1 MQPLHRAPRSNS
13 LLVAHFPLHASA
25 ADGCRSS
32 GGLLPQAQHTRQHRQ
47 QHDAAGRPSVAVF
60 KRRARGQR
68 QQSIRALRVCQL
80 QCAAM
85 VISHVTKRFRWR
97 YDACFEFVVRR
108 KEGMKRNPSFVEQLK
123 QCVLQPPPPPPLVL
137 PRLKCSRRYES
148 CCFGPRRRRRSMQS
162 CARRR
167 PCHRRR
173 VPSSHHF
180 LSHMCEFPGRKFRAA
195 LARCF
200 ATPQYFQSL
209 HHHHDHCAHHSV

>member
-97 YDACFEFVVRR
+97 YDACFQFVVRR

-123 QCVLQPPPPPPLVL
+123 QCVLQPPPPPPLVH
-137 PRLKCSRRYES
+137 PRLKCSRRYEKLLLRAAS
-148 CCFGPRRRRRSMQS
+148 PPPQHAIMCTPPPLPSPPRSFIAPLS
-162 CARRR
+162 V
-167 PCHRRR
+167 PHVR
-173 VPSSHHF
+173 VP
-180 LSHMCEFPGRKFRAA
+180 RAKVQG
-195 LARCF
+195 C
-200 ATPQYFQSL
+200 
-209 HHHHDHCAHHSV
+209 VG

>member
-123 QCVLQPPPPPPLVL
+123 QYEKLLLRAASPPPQHAIMCTPPPLPSP
-137 PRLKCSRRYES
+137 PRSFIAPLSV
-148 CCFGPRRRRRSMQS
+148 P
-162 CARRR
+162 
-167 PCHRRR
+167 HVR
-173 VPSSHHF
+173 VP
-180 LSHMCEFPGRKFRAA
+180 RAKVQG
-195 LARCF
+195 C
-200 ATPQYFQSL
+200 
-209 HHHHDHCAHHSV
+209 VG